1 MAGHPQDF
9 YYPRWVKYFQVLQD
23 ELEGKLPVLPVGN
36 SSWLKNS
43 QDNPALTINWYT
55 IEEPWTL
62 DHTPYSAAPEGDPVE
77 TAKEVFQR
85 AFGK

>member
-1 MAGHPQDF
+1 
-9 YYPRWVKYFQVLQD
+9 VKYFQVLQD
-23 ELEGKLPVLPVGN
+23 ELDGKLPVLPVGN

-55 IEEPWTL
+55 VEEPWTL
-62 DHTPYSAAPEGDPVE
+62 DHTPYSPAPEGDPVE
-77 TAKEVFQR
+77 TAKVVFER